1 MKRLNKIWLIL
12 SLITADILILFI
24 AFTAA
29 YFLRGSLLPIFISF
43 SRRLLPFTLM
53 LWPGF
58 FGLATITILF
68 LALEKH
74 YSHRRSFWDE
84 TRSLIR
90 SLSLSFVVV
99 ILLIF
104 MIRGYELFSRVVIF
118 ITWFISLF
126 LFPLSRHLLK
136 THLLPPSWWRKKAIV
151 IGPAR
156 LTEAVAKQIEKNP
169 MLGLEVAS
177 CLVVENEASWKNF
190 FLSSFRE
197 TSSGKSE
204 TSPQLSESLQE
215 SAKLTDPTII
225 IGAASFDQQSLL
237 QLIERCEK
245 ITPDIRIIPDFGT
258 LFALGVETENLGDI
272 LALTLPR
279 NLVKPWNLALKRWLE
294 FSLALILFLL
304 FLPLMAIIAFA
315 IKVDSSGPVFFRQQR
330 LGHKGKIFYLIK
342 FRSMY
347 TDAAKRLEDFFLQH
361 PEKRKEWEEFQ
372 KIRGDDPR
380 VTRIGRWLRRYSLDE
395 LPQLVNVLRGEMSLV
410 GPRPY
415 LPEEKEALGE
425 KAELITICR
434 PGITGLWQVSGRN
447 LIPFRE
453 RVLLDEYY
461 LRNWSLWLDA
471 VILLKTLRSFLTG
484 EGAY

>member
-1 MKRLNKIWLIL
+1 MKRLNKIWLIF
-12 SLITADILILFI
+12 SLVAADILTLFI

-29 YFLRGSLLPIFISF
+29 YFLRRSILPGFISF
-43 SRRLLPFTLM
+43 SRRLLPFGLM

-58 FGLATITILF
+58 FALATITILF

-84 TRSLIR
+84 TRSLIS
-90 SLSLSFVVV
+90 SLCLSFVLV

-104 MIRGYELFSRVVIF
+104 MIRGYELFSRAVIF
-118 ITWFISLF
+118 ITWFLSLF

-136 THLLPPSWWRKKAIV
+136 THLLPSSWWRKKAIV

-156 LTEAVAKQIEKNP
+156 LTEAVANQIKRNP

-177 CLVVENEASWKNF
+177 CLTIENEASPKNF
-190 FLSSFRE
+190 FSSPSRDI
-197 TSSGKSE
+197 SAGKDKI
-204 TSPQLSESLQE
+204 SPGIAECLQGPD
-215 SAKLTDPTII
+215 KLTEPTII

-237 QLIERCEK
+237 QLIEQAEK

-272 LALTLPR
+272 LALTIPR

-294 FSLALILFLL
+294 FGLALFLFLL
-304 FLPLMAIIAFA
+304 FLPLMAIIAIA
-315 IKVDSSGPVFFRQQR
+315 IRLDSSGPIFFRQQR

-347 TDAAKRLEDFFLQH
+347 PDAAKRLEDFFLQH

-372 KIRGDDPR
+372 KIRGNDPR

-395 LPQLVNVLRGEMSLV
+395 LPQLINVLRGEMSLV

-425 KAELITICR
+425 KAGLITICR

-461 LRNWSLWLDA
+461 LRNWSLWLDT